1 MATNL
6 LDFWTIGYVFFIHKC
21 DIIYACDWV
30 SFGIQKWAVIFSY
43 CFTSEFVYTQGEAS
57 KLYLFFPIKLPSTY
71 WIKVIETYIPFLYAK
86 HKWLEQ
92 KYEWYNQP
100 IQYVHPW
107 YKPYHR
113 SKCFWNILWSLCI
126 VIEYFTWNTTIPWHH
141 LIIPNSR
148 NTHHHYFI
156 IILFNLL
163 YLFFLY
169 EKNRKMGL
177 YF

>member
-1 MATNL
+1 MSL
-6 LDFWTIGYVFFIHKC
+6 LYINAISFTPVIGFLLEYRNERWYFHIVSHQSLYTLRVKLRNFTFF
-21 DIIYACDWV
+21 
-30 SFGIQKWAVIFSY
+30 S
-43 CFTSEFVYTQGEAS
+43 
-57 KLYLFFPIKLPSTY
+57 IKLRSAY
-71 WIKVIETYIPFLYAK
+71 WIKVIESYIPFLYAK

>member
-1 MATNL
+1 MRYHL
-6 LDFWTIGYVFFIHKC
+6 RLWLGFFWNTEMSGDIFILFHIRVC
-21 DIIYACDWV
+21 IHSGW
-30 SFGIQKWAVIFSY
+30 SFE
-43 CFTSEFVYTQGEAS
+43 T
-57 KLYLFFPIKLPSTY
+57 LPFFPIKLPSTY
-71 WIKVIETYIPFLYAK
+71 WIKVIESYIPFLYAK